1 MIKLSRKNLV
11 IPYALFLAL
20 FVVAPLL
27 VILYLSF
34 TDSNGAFTF
43 GNFAK
48 FFGDPTYITT
58 FLYSLAIAVLTTL
71 LCLLLAYPVAYILAR
86 SKWNKKMILVL
97 LFVMPMWINFVLRIA
112 ALRELLN
119 LLGLVGQSTGF
130 LKTVIGMVYDFLPF
144 MILPLYTTLI
154 KMDKS
159 VLEAASDLGA
169 NNMQVFFK
177 AVVPLSLPGIVS
189 GITMVFMPS
198 MTCYVVSDVLSERTF
213 EVLGNLIERNY
224 MDNWNFASAI
234 GIVLLVIIGV
244 VMLFTYRFEDH
255 DVNARGGGLW

>member
-1 MIKLSRKNLV
+1 
-11 IPYALFLAL
+11 
-20 FVVAPLL
+20 
-27 VILYLSF
+27 
-34 TDSNGAFTF
+34 
-43 GNFAK
+43 
-48 FFGDPTYITT
+48 
-58 FLYSLAIAVLTTL
+58 
-71 LCLLLAYPVAYILAR
+71 
-86 SKWNKKMILVL
+86 
-97 LFVMPMWINFVLRIA
+97 
-112 ALRELLN
+112 
-119 LLGLVGQSTGF
+119 
-130 LKTVIGMVYDFLPF
+130 
-144 MILPLYTTLI
+144 
-154 KMDKS
+154 MDKS

-234 GIVLLVIIGV
+234 AIVLLVIIGV

-255 DVNARGGGLW
+255 DVNAREADCGKKILCGRLRLSGPGLHVRPILFLIIFSFTDTTVLGMWNGFTFSCTARCSTTAS